1 MVFLL
6 AVRTAKSR
14 RFSCQLLRRRL
25 IFRDHSVSSGGAF
38 SCGRWASESMGLRR
52 EFLEDLLTLKRLGAL
67 EGARRVIEIGSQQLD
82 DSFLASTDLLDQ
94 ARQIFGGAK
103 VDLGSPSGA
112 NFARSA
118 PPSRPFWRSI
128 GFQYA
133 TIDLDTRHDAIPLD
147 LNTDQVPQQLRRQFD
162 LVINTG
168 TTEHVANQAQ
178 AFRIIHD
185 LTRKG
190 GVMFHEVPAG
200 SWNHGLFNYT
210 PKFFLMLHKQNDYQQ
225 VYMRERT
232 EGDMFIRVALRKRLN
247 REFATPLDVPPEVM
261 PLKYRQPWRTIRRIA
276 RLP

>member
-1 MVFLL
+1 M
-6 AVRTAKSR
+6 AGIVRTN
-14 RFSCQLLRRRL
+14 Q
-25 IFRDHSVSSGGAF
+25 
-38 SCGRWASESMGLRR
+38 GRNAMGLRR
-52 EFLEDLLTLKRLGAL
+52 EFLQDLLTLKRSGAL
-67 EGARRVIEIGSQQLD
+67 DGARRVIEIGSQQLD
-82 DSFLASTDLLDQ
+82 DSFLASADLLDQ
-94 ARQIFGGAK
+94 ARQIFGGTK

-112 NFARSA
+112 DFARSA

-147 LNTDQVPQQLRRQFD
+147 LNTDQVPERLRRQFD

-200 SWNHGLFNYT
+200 SWNHGLVNYT
-210 PKFFLMLHKQNDYQQ
+210 PKFFLLLHKQNDYQQ

-232 EGDMFIRVALRKRLN
+232 DGDMFIRVALRKRLN
-247 REFATPLDVPPEVM
+247 REFTTPLDVPPEVM
-261 PLKYRQPWRTIRRIA
+261 PRKYRQPWRTIRRIA

>member
-1 MVFLL
+1 LP
-6 AVRTAKSR
+6 R
-14 RFSCQLLRRRL
+14 RQSQ
-25 IFRDHSVSSGGAF
+25 DYHYGHSVGLAGVV
-38 SCGRWASESMGLRR
+38 CASEGRNAMGLRR
-52 EFLEDLLTLKRLGAL
+52 EFLEDLITLKRLGAL
-67 EGARRVIEIGSQQLD
+67 EGARRVIEIGSQQLG

-94 ARQIFGGAK
+94 AYQIFGQAK

-112 NFARSA
+112 DFAASA
-118 PPSRPFWRSI
+118 PSSRPFWASI
-128 GFQYA
+128 GFEYA
-133 TIDLDTRHDAIPLD
+133 TIDLDGRHGAIGLD
-147 LNTDQVPQQLRRQFD
+147 LNTDQVPDKLRQQFD

-185 LTRKG
+185 LTRIG

-210 PKFFLMLHKQNDYQQ
+210 PKFFLLLHKQNDYEQ

-232 EGDMFIRVALRKRLN
+232 DGDMFIRVALRKRLN
-247 REFATPLDVPPEVM
+247 RDFATPLDVPPEVM
-261 PLKYRQPWRTIRRIA
+261 PLKYRQPWRTIRRVA